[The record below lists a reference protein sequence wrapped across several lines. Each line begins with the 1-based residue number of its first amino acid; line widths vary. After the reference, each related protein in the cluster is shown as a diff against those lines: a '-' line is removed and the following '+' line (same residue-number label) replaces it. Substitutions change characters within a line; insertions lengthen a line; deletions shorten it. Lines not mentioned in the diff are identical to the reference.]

1 MKETLN
7 RESFITAVTK
17 LAESVYDFH
26 ERWDLLNTTKSYYLA
41 IQEREELLMEE
52 IRELSFEYNK
62 NDIDKSEILL
72 CQEAADVLYVA
83 LGNMVGLNKEGL
95 NAMNQVSDKNNNKTT
110 KTHFFDKNIK
120 KVKKLNI

>member
-1 MKETLN
+1 MKEPLN

-62 NDIDKSEILL
+62 NDTDKSEILL

-83 LGNMVGLNKEGL
+83 LGNMVGLNKDCL
-95 NAMNQVSDKNNNKTT
+95 LYTSDAA
-110 KTHFFDKNIK
+110 DE
-120 KVKKLNI
+120 

>member
-1 MKETLN
+1 MKEQLN
-7 RESFITAVTK
+7 RESFISAVTK

-26 ERWDLLNTTKSYYLA
+26 ERWNLLNTTKSYFLS

-62 NDIDKSEILL
+62 NDTDKSEILL

-83 LGNMVGLNKEGL
+83 LGNMIGLNKVGLN
-95 NAMNQVSDKNNNKTT
+95 AIHQVADKNNKKTS
-110 KTHFFDKNIK
+110 KTHFFDKKLN

>member
-1 MKETLN
+1 LKEQLN
-7 RESFITAVTK
+7 RESFISAVTK

-26 ERWDLLNTTKSYYLA
+26 ERWNLLNTTKSYFLS

-62 NDIDKSEILL
+62 NDTDKSEILL

-83 LGNMVGLNKEGL
+83 LGNMIGLNKVGLN
-95 NAMNQVSDKNNNKTT
+95 AIHQVADKNNKKTS
-110 KTHFFDKNIK
+110 KTHFFDKKLN